1 MISRRKPHNA
11 GFTLIELVVVI
22 VIVGILAAVIVPR
35 FLSRTEDAKRSSAV
49 TAISSFRL
57 AIDLYSADNG
67 KVPTSEQGLQALISP
82 PSTAKKQENY
92 LKDVTVVPKD
102 PWQNDYVYKAPGE
115 NGRDY
120 EIISPGPNGKIDG
133 TGKESDDVQSWDLQ
147 K

>member
-35 FLSRTEDAKRSSAV
+35 FLSRTEDAKVSSAV

-67 KVPTSEQGLQALISP
+67 KVPTSEQGLQALINP
-82 PSTAKKQENY
+82 PSTSKKRENY
-92 LKDVTVVPKD
+92 LKDVSAVPKD
-102 PWQNDYVYKAPGE
+102 PWGADYIYKSPGE
-115 NGRDY
+115 GGRDY
-120 EIISPGPNGKIDG
+120 EIISPGTDG
-133 TGKESDDVQSWDLQ
+133 QVGTPDDVQSWNLQ